1 MSIPF
6 ILTPNKKEPAAARLR
21 AMLSDG
27 KVRIVPELYDCLS
40 AKAAEMNGF
49 EVIMVSSGDLACGM
63 TGIPDLQLLSIDDFV
78 RVTEQITRM
87 TQMPLII
94 DADDG
99 FGLGRALNA
108 QYGCMRIMQAG
119 AAGVLVT
126 DTSELGRKGQLSIPD
141 ACLRF
146 SAARAGLDANGM
158 NGFLIARC
166 DSDLVNEFDE
176 TVERCR
182 AYIDAGADM
191 LCILWMVS
199 GISLIISG
207 MNMVNFGQGA
217 FYVLGTYLT
226 YTIAAKLGFVPA
238 LIVVPILVGFV
249 GFFVEKATRPL
260 FGKNMLYII
269 LLTYG
274 VAYMICDM
282 MVMIWGQSIR
292 LQSLP
297 KALNGGL
304 RLFGIMFP
312 KYYVFVI
319 IVSALI
325 AFAFWFM
332 INKTK
337 LGMLT
342 RAIIS
347 DRPMVANLGVNVNRM
362 FSILFMIGIGIAG
375 LGGVLNAPIS
385 GLSPKEGLSVF
396 GNVMPILVIG
406 GLRNMDGCLP
416 AALLVG
422 LVNAFG
428 AIFLPQ
434 YYNLLPAALMVIA
447 MFINPQ
453 GLFTKREAR

>member
-1 MSIPF
+1 MTVPF
-6 ILTPNKKEPAAARLR
+6 FFQTLI
-21 AMLSDG
+21 
-27 KVRIVPELYDCLS
+27 
-40 AKAAEMNGF
+40 
-49 EVIMVSSGDLACGM
+49 
-63 TGIPDLQLLSIDDFV
+63 TGIS
-78 RVTEQITRM
+78 
-87 TQMPLII
+87 
-94 DADDG
+94 
-99 FGLGRALNA
+99 
-108 QYGCMRIMQAG
+108 
-119 AAGVLVT
+119 
-126 DTSELGRKGQLSIPD
+126 
-141 ACLRF
+141 
-146 SAARAGLDANGM
+146 NGM
-158 NGFLIARC
+158 ISYL
-166 DSDLVNEFDE
+166 
-176 TVERCR
+176 
-182 AYIDAGADM
+182 
-191 LCILWMVS
+191 MVS

-249 GFFVEKATRPL
+249 GYFVEKATRPL
-260 FGKNMLYII
+260 FGKNMLYIM

-292 LQSLP
+292 LQALP

-304 RLFGIMFP
+304 KMFGIMFP

-428 AIFLPQ
+428 AIYLPQ

>member
-1 MSIPF
+1 MTVPF
-6 ILTPNKKEPAAARLR
+6 FFQTLI
-21 AMLSDG
+21 
-27 KVRIVPELYDCLS
+27 
-40 AKAAEMNGF
+40 
-49 EVIMVSSGDLACGM
+49 
-63 TGIPDLQLLSIDDFV
+63 TGIS
-78 RVTEQITRM
+78 
-87 TQMPLII
+87 
-94 DADDG
+94 
-99 FGLGRALNA
+99 
-108 QYGCMRIMQAG
+108 
-119 AAGVLVT
+119 
-126 DTSELGRKGQLSIPD
+126 
-141 ACLRF
+141 
-146 SAARAGLDANGM
+146 NGM
-158 NGFLIARC
+158 ISYL
-166 DSDLVNEFDE
+166 
-176 TVERCR
+176 
-182 AYIDAGADM
+182 
-191 LCILWMVS
+191 MVS

-249 GFFVEKATRPL
+249 GYFVEKATRPL
-260 FGKNMLYII
+260 FGKNMLYIM

-292 LQSLP
+292 LQPLP

-304 RLFGIMFP
+304 KMFGIMFP
-312 KYYVFVI
+312 KYYIFVI

-428 AIFLPQ
+428 AIYLPQ

-447 MFINPQ
+447 MFINPH

>member
-1 MSIPF
+1 MSVPF
-6 ILTPNKKEPAAARLR
+6 FFQTLITGI
-21 AMLSDG
+21 S
-27 KVRIVPELYDCLS
+27 
-40 AKAAEMNGF
+40 NG
-49 EVIMVSSGDLACGM
+49 MVSYL
-63 TGIPDLQLLSIDDFV
+63 
-78 RVTEQITRM
+78 
-87 TQMPLII
+87 
-94 DADDG
+94 
-99 FGLGRALNA
+99 
-108 QYGCMRIMQAG
+108 
-119 AAGVLVT
+119 
-126 DTSELGRKGQLSIPD
+126 
-141 ACLRF
+141 
-146 SAARAGLDANGM
+146 
-158 NGFLIARC
+158 
-166 DSDLVNEFDE
+166 
-176 TVERCR
+176 
-182 AYIDAGADM
+182 
-191 LCILWMVS
+191 MVA

-226 YTIAAKLGFVPA
+226 YTIAEKFGFVPA
-238 LIVVPILVGFV
+238 LIFVPIIVGFI
-249 GFFVEKATRPL
+249 GYFVEKATRPL
-260 FGKNMLYII
+260 FGKNMLYIM

-282 MVMIWGQSIR
+282 MVMIWGYSIR
-292 LQSLP
+292 LLALP
-297 KALNGGL
+297 KFLRGGFQV
-304 RLFGIMFP
+304 FGIMFP
-312 KYYVFVI
+312 KYYVFEI
-319 IVSALI
+319 IISAII

-332 INKTK
+332 INRTK

-375 LGGVLNAPIS
+375 LGGVLNAPIT

-428 AIFLPQ
+428 AIYLPQ
-434 YYNLLPAALMVIA
+434 YYNLLPAALMVIS

-453 GLFTKREAR
+453 GLFTKKEAR